1 MNFVEKHSKLLAVA
15 LCLCASGPILST
27 VHAYEVQPGWHTEGE
42 SSYYVLDN
50 HKRAKGLTVIDD
62 EKYFFDTHGM
72 MQFGWQN
79 VDNQTFFFDNSGK
92 AVTGKA
98 EIQGT
103 TYNFLGTGALAS
115 GWMEDGTYHNEKGFK
130 VANQWVNDDNGKYY
144 VNEEGSP
151 VTNTWE
157 TIDGNDYYFQNDG
170 RTAIG
175 EVQSEA
181 GTFYS
186 DDQGIVKTGFQPLE
200 GAMAYYNDNGTINMD
215 NYKEI
220 DDVTYAFNTDGTLLT
235 NTQRDGFVINES
247 GAVLTPEGTP
257 ADIESVPVIPQPE
270 VAPTEWI
277 GNTEQEVVFPSE
289 EVVVVET
296 PVESHAPVIEQTSQ
310 VDVPTEPVNEESQLS
325 PEPGGPTPEPVAP
338 IIEEEPP
345 VSVSEEPQIAALAEP
360 QVEISLE
367 APAPVEPSQ
376 PEAEVAP
383 LSQEPAV
390 VTETAP
396 VGEEQPLGG
405 TENTPIVEDQSVLQL
420 EIQDVVQY
428 EIGEEEATMPAPI
441 AVPGNEVIAGS
452 DGFYVAQPEVGE
464 ENPAPVGESPDQ
476 GYQGPAPVADDPNY
490 IPPEQ
495 TYTPVEAPIMEQPV
509 YSGKAATIY
518 AAALSQ
524 LGVIQDCTSLVTNS
538 LAAAGVYFHGWPEEY
553 ACVGTW
559 TSDPIPGDIVIYS
572 GHVAVY
578 AGNGMAVHGG
588 WNGYTTALASI
599 NCSQALIGFIRVS

>member
-15 LCLCASGPILST
+15 LCLCAAGPILST

-62 EKYFFDTHGM
+62 EKYFFDTHGV
-72 MQFGWQN
+72 MQLGWQN
-79 VDNQTFFFDNSGK
+79 VENQTFFFDNSGK

-103 TYNFLGTGALAS
+103 TYNFLTTGALAS

-144 VNEEGSP
+144 VNEEGTP

-175 EVQSEA
+175 EVQSET

-200 GAMAYYNDNGTINMD
+200 GATAYYNDNGTINMD

-235 NTQRDGFVINES
+235 NTQRDGFIINES
-247 GAVLTPEGTP
+247 GAVLTQEGAP
-257 ADIESVPVIPQPE
+257 ADIASVPVDPQPE
-270 VAPTEWI
+270 VSPIDWVSTAT
-277 GNTEQEVVFPSE
+277 E
-289 EVVVVET
+289 EVVVPVEEPAPVET
-296 PVESHAPVIEQTSQ
+296 PVNEPAPAV
-310 VDVPTEPVNEESQLS
+310 VDPVVEDTQPIAEPVVNE
-325 PEPGGPTPEPVAP
+325 PEVEPSVVV
-338 IIEEEPP
+338 EEEQPAL
-345 VSVSEEPQIAALAEP
+345 VSEEPQPEAIVEPVVEP
-360 QVEISLE
+360 QMETPVEVE
-367 APAPVEPSQ
+367 APIEQPVIQPEEQPEVVDVPVVENTPVE
-376 PEAEVAP
+376 
-383 LSQEPAV
+383 
-390 VTETAP
+390 TETAP
-396 VGEEQPLGG
+396 IVEEQYEVAPQP
-405 TENTPIVEDQSVLQL
+405 EPQE
-420 EIQDVVQY
+420 QY
-428 EIGEEEATMPAPI
+428 EIVEEEATMPAPV
-441 AVPGNEVIAGS
+441 ATPGSEVISGS

-464 ENPAPVGESPDQ
+464 ENPAPVGEAPDQ
-476 GYQGPAPVADDPNY
+476 GYQAPAPVADDPNY
-490 IPPEQ
+490 VAPEQ
-495 TYTPVEAPIMEQPV
+495 TYAPVETPVVEQPV

-524 LGVIQDCTSLVTNS
+524 LGVTQDCTSLVTNS

>member
-27 VHAYEVQPGWHTEGE
+27 IHAYEVQPGWHTEGE

-62 EKYFFDTHGM
+62 EKYFFDTHGV
-72 MQFGWQN
+72 MQLGWQN

-92 AVTGKA
+92 ALTGKA

-103 TYNFLGTGALAS
+103 TYNFLQTGALAS

-130 VANQWVNDDNGKYY
+130 VANQWVSDDSGKYY
-144 VNEEGSP
+144 VNEEGTP

-181 GTFYS
+181 GVFYS
-186 DDQGIVKTGFQPLE
+186 DDQGIVKTGFQSLE
-200 GAMAYYNDNGTINMD
+200 GATAYYNDNGTINMD

-220 DDVTYAFNTDGTLLT
+220 DEVTYAFNTDGTLLT
-235 NTQRDGFVINES
+235 NTQRDGFIINES
-247 GAVLTPEGTP
+247 GAVLTQEGTP
-257 ADIESVPVIPQPE
+257 ADITSVPVQPQPE
-270 VAPTEWI
+270 VSPIDWVSQTTEEPDNVPVETPVNEPVVDPTPIETPVDVAPITEEPV
-277 GNTEQEVVFPSE
+277 EQPVVTDPQPEAEPAPVVE
-289 EVVVVET
+289 ENPQPALVDSTIQPEPVEPVVEPQVEAPVET
-296 PVESHAPVIEQTSQ
+296 PVEQYVEQPEVVEVPTVETAPIEEPAPVEQPELAPQ
-310 VDVPTEPVNEESQLS
+310 EEYY
-325 PEPGGPTPEPVAP
+325 
-338 IIEEEPP
+338 EEE
-345 VSVSEEPQIAALAEP
+345 AT
-360 QVEISLE
+360 
-367 APAPVEPSQ
+367 APAPVATPGS
-376 PEAEVAP
+376 EVV
-383 LSQEPAV
+383 S
-390 VTETAP
+390 
-396 VGEEQPLGG
+396 
-405 TENTPIVEDQSVLQL
+405 
-420 EIQDVVQY
+420 
-428 EIGEEEATMPAPI
+428 
-441 AVPGNEVIAGS
+441 GS

-464 ENPAPVGESPDQ
+464 EYLAPVGEAPDQ
-476 GYQGPAPVADDPNY
+476 GYLAPAPVADDPVA
-490 IPPEQ
+490 PAPEQ
-495 TYTPVEAPIMEQPV
+495 TYTPVETPVVEQPV

-524 LGVIQDCTSLVTNS
+524 LGVNQDCTSLVSNS

-553 ACVGTW
+553 SCVGSW
-559 TSDPIPGDIVIYS
+559 TSDPIPGDLVIYS

-599 NCSQALIGFIRVS
+599 NCSQALIGFIRVA